1 MTIKNGEFAVG
12 ETTYTAENVG
22 QLWGYV
28 AKEFNRTA
36 ADTFRKNF
44 EAYLNGEGNNRSRRT
59 DIMNLLS
66 LSGEQRI
73 GFSEA
78 FSWDYSKGVRED
90 YLTTR
95 DLGAYAKENGYDG
108 VIIKNITD
116 SGGQTKG
123 NPKGTIVIA
132 FEANQIKT
140 VSNETPTKSKDIRY
154 SVPASEGAVN
164 EKTTEDVG
172 GGLSYSIVT
181 LDSGKSYVQASRRV
195 ILGKTVAE
203 WRKEIT
209 SFFNE
214 SLRNGP
220 IKIQTIEG
228 DVLTITKDTADKAR
242 SNNVLENNTPRRLS
256 KKEFLVKLHA
266 ESHIDEL
273 SEMSVKTKQP
283 ITPDTKNHEFA
294 KDGFTYRT
302 VYFRDFD
309 GSYYKITLSVGING
323 DVSTVYNVGKI
334 KTEDIPDG
342 KIISTI
348 GSKADMSSASFSIP
362 ESPQNVKEK
371 SSNQNKTKQKQLEI
385 IKKTNPMWDDYH
397 TGIRTVDDIRTW
409 EEVLELND
417 EREGQFVWG
426 DFSREDAEQALK
438 NGTITVYSS
447 YPIENGVFVS
457 TSYIQA
463 EEYAGGRGGKV
474 YSKTIPITNVAWI
487 NGDEG
492 QYAKVNNDLTFSV
505 PASEGEAVTSKS
517 LFNMVQKAKTAFDHS
532 VLFPLRD
539 PTENA

>member
-28 AKEFNRTA
+28 AEAFNREA

-44 EAYLNGEGNNRSRRT
+44 ETYLNGEGNNRNQRT
-59 DIMNLLS
+59 DVMNLLS

-108 VIIKNITD
+108 VIIENITD

-132 FEANQIKT
+132 FEANQIKA
-140 VSNETPTKSKDIRY
+140 VSNENPTKSMDIRY
-154 SVPASEGAVN
+154 SIPASEGAVN
-164 EKTTEDVG
+164 EKTTEEVG
-172 GGLSYSIVT
+172 GGLSFCISVDTNGKLFVDVTENIFEENNGESI
-181 LDSGKSYVQASRRV
+181 ARV
-195 ILGKTVAE
+195 IQKFIKDKFINLILV
-203 WRKEIT
+203 
-209 SFFNE
+209 
-214 SLRNGP
+214 NGQ
-220 IKIQTIEG
+220 KIQINKTTNDEFR
-228 DVLTITKDTADKAR
+228 R
-242 SNNVLENNTPRRLS
+242 SNSANALLNDPSATYNDKLKAIANADEILKVAKNWIGEELKHSSNDDIVEFARGNVQYRVGENGYLADVIVGIRQNGAAVLYDLVNIYS
-256 KKEFLVKLHA
+256 KK
-266 ESHIDEL
+266 
-273 SEMSVKTKQP
+273 
-283 ITPDTKNHEFA
+283 ITEAPVTMASDNRSQRRQE
-294 KDGFTYRT
+294 
-302 VYFRDFD
+302 
-309 GSYYKITLSVGING
+309 
-323 DVSTVYNVGKI
+323 
-334 KTEDIPDG
+334 
-342 KIISTI
+342 
-348 GSKADMSSASFSIP
+348 SSASFSIP

-492 QYAKVNNDLTFSV
+492 QYAKVNDDISFSV